1 MIQIFTDGGFSI
13 PKNKGGWAFIVVK
26 DDDIVFE
33 DFGTETNSTSNRMEL
48 TAFLRALEYVKHIDN
63 DNVELFADSKYTVN
77 GYNSWLNGWRK
88 NDYKKSDKKD
98 IKNKDLWVKI
108 DKLRFPNLTVN
119 WVKSHSKSKDKL
131 SIYNNIVDKLTRNY
145 V

>member
-1 MIQIFTDGGFSI
+1 MIQVFTDGGFSI

-26 DDDIVFE
+26 NDEIVFE

-48 TAFLRALEYVKHIDN
+48 TAFLRALEYIKHVEN
-63 DNVELFADSKYTVN
+63 NKVELYADSKYTVE
-77 GYNSWLNGWRK
+77 GYNNWLKNWRE
-88 NDYKKSDKKD
+88 NNYKKLDYKD

-108 DKLRFPNLTVN
+108 DKLQFSYLDVK

-131 SIYNNIVDKLTRNY
+131 SIYNNIVDKLTRIY
-145 V
+145 